1 MRNSHSFASLSVISY
16 YAVLLPFAACLSH
29 EDVKGHKGAQHNFN
43 HKLLIWTTS
52 SSHIQQLSPKLV
64 SDINLHGVLLWAS
77 MGFLMPLG
85 VITVRMSHREEGGR
99 RKALVYLHFVLQ
111 ILSVLLATAG
121 AIMSIK
127 SFENSFYNNHQRIG
141 LGLYGAIWVQAVV
154 GFLRPRRGNKRRR
167 TWYIVHWIL
176 GTVIS
181 LVGIINI
188 YTGISAY
195 HKKMSRSTRLLAIL
209 FTAQVSFMAFFYLFQ
224 DKWEYMQKQGV
235 ILGNIEVPIT
245 PTVCNQQNDHN
256 QKVLVPEPC
265 GKRNSLK
272 NLFD

>member
-1 MRNSHSFASLSVISY
+1 MRSSHSVASFSVISY
-16 YAVLLPFAACLSH
+16 YAVLLPLAACLSH
-29 EDVKGHKGAQHNFN
+29 EDVKGHKGAQHNSN
-43 HKLLIWTTS
+43 HKL
-52 SSHIQQLSPKLV
+52 SPKMV
-64 SDINLHGVLLWAS
+64 SEINLHGVLLWAS

-99 RKALVYLHFVLQ
+99 RKALVYLHVVLQ
-111 ILSVLLATAG
+111 ILSALLATAG

-154 GFLRPRRGNKRRR
+154 GFLRPRRGNKRRS
-167 TWYIVHWIL
+167 TWYVVHWIL

-224 DKWEYMQKQGV
+224 DKWDYMQKQGV

-245 PTVCNQQNDHN
+245 PAVCNQQNDHN